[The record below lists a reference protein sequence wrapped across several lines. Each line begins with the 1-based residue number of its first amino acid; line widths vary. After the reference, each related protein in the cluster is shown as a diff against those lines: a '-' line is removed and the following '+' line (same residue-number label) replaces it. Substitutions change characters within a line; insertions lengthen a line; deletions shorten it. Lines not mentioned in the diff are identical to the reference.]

1 MAEWKTDTEEVKE
14 VVRRCRDFKES
25 LQEKRCGGFIKDL
38 DSYALKIIV
47 ERRKIEMQLEKAIGE
62 LKAAREKR
70 RGFWGF
76 LGELGR
82 DFGNAVGEI
91 IPPVKLC
98 AELCEKGLNL
108 MEDNIEKWEH
118 NVRLLERM
126 LEIYSNQAKASVELV
141 NQALEGVKK
150 RLHFYTDK
158 HQEFIRRL
166 KQVSDAIDNEYNFPT
181 PGVLMEY
188 DFERPT
194 FSYNPKKS
202 VFNERLKDL
211 REDFSA
217 SLYADWKDRINA
229 FSHRDR
235 AKASKEREFE
245 KNLEDLMG
253 ASSYDENPNDE
264 LDRMASSKERE
275 FEKSLEDLMPSVLS
289 VPSYNESLT
298 LAKKNCVK
306 NCKKALEGFTEKIKE
321 APNDSNAVNEAFDNL
336 ETELER
342 ATDDERLKGLR
353 ENFASLYADLCADLK
368 DKIHHNALSNDEL
381 DRMIASIEQE
391 FEKSL
396 EGLTP
401 SFRDKTNAL
410 SGDDL
415 ERLASSKEQEF
426 EKNLEDLMPSVLGVP
441 SYDESFSLAKKHCV
455 KNFKKALQD
464 FAEKIKE
471 APNDSNAVNEA
482 FDNLETELERATE
495 SLSQKIAPILERYE
509 NYKRQALE
517 YREFLEKEK
526 EGFMVD
532 EQNPYPEEVRFNE
545 LRLAEFDSV
554 FSAIVPLEDLNK
566 TACTHHALKALQA
579 ALKDNDLGF
588 DATDL
593 EQIAKGFI
601 PRGYLWHFDAN
612 VLGNVALV
620 REELLLG
627 VKHTKGYSLWTEFLQ
642 KQN

>member
-1 MAEWKTDTEEVKE
+1 MAEWKTDTEEVKQI
-14 VVRRCRDFKES
+14 VKACRDFKES

-47 ERRKIEMQLEKAIGE
+47 ERRKIEMQLEKAIGK
-62 LKAAREKR
+62 LNAARKKR
-70 RGFWGF
+70 KGFWGSVLDF
-76 LGELGR
+76 CGGACDAVSTIFPPAKLG
-82 DFGNAVGEI
+82 
-91 IPPVKLC
+91 

-118 NVRLLERM
+118 NVRLLEQM
-126 LEIYSNQAKASVELV
+126 LEIYSNQAKASADLV
-141 NQALEGVKK
+141 NQAWEGVKK

-166 KQVSDAIDNEYNFPT
+166 KQASDAIDNEYNFPT

-188 DFERPT
+188 DFERPAI
-194 FSYNPKKS
+194 SYTPKKS

-211 REDFSA
+211 RENFSA

-264 LDRMASSKERE
+264 LDRMAISKEQE
-275 FEKSLEDLMPSVLS
+275 LEKSLEDLMPSVLG

-298 LAKKNCVK
+298 LAKKHCVK

-321 APNDSNAVNEAFDNL
+321 APNDLNA
-336 ETELER
+336 
-342 ATDDERLKGLR
+342 
-353 ENFASLYADLCADLK
+353 
-368 DKIHHNALSNDEL
+368 
-381 DRMIASIEQE
+381 M
-391 FEKSL
+391 
-396 EGLTP
+396 
-401 SFRDKTNAL
+401 
-410 SGDDL
+410 
-415 ERLASSKEQEF
+415 
-426 EKNLEDLMPSVLGVP
+426 
-441 SYDESFSLAKKHCV
+441 
-455 KNFKKALQD
+455 
-464 FAEKIKE
+464 
-471 APNDSNAVNEA
+471 NEA

-495 SLSQKIAPILERYE
+495 NLSQKIAPILERYE
-509 NYKRQALE
+509 NYKRQALG
-517 YREFLEKEK
+517 YGEFLEKEK

-532 EQNPYPEEVRFNE
+532 EQNPYPDEVKFNA

-566 TACTHHALKALQA
+566 TACAHHALKALQA

>member
-1 MAEWKTDTEEVKE
+1 MAEWKTDTEEVKK
-14 VVRRCRDFKES
+14 VVGRCREFKRS
-25 LQEKRCGGFIKDL
+25 LQEEKCSPFIKDL

-47 ERRKIEMQLEKAIGE
+47 ECRKIEMQLEKAIGK
-62 LKAAREKR
+62 LNVARKKR
-70 RGFWGF
+70 RGFWGSVLDF
-76 LGELGR
+76 CGGLCDAVSTIFPPAKLG
-82 DFGNAVGEI
+82 
-91 IPPVKLC
+91 
-98 AELCEKGLNL
+98 AEACEKGLNL

-126 LEIYSNQAKASVELV
+126 LEIYATQAKASADLV
-141 NQALEGVKK
+141 NQAWEGVKK

-166 KQVSDAIDNEYNFPT
+166 KQASDAIDNEYNFPT

-188 DFERPT
+188 DFERST

-217 SLYADWKDRINA
+217 SLYADWKDKINA
-229 FSHRDR
+229 FSKKDR
-235 AKASKEREFE
+235 AKASKERELE
-245 KNLEDLMG
+245 NLEDLMG

-264 LDRMASSKERE
+264 SDRMASSKEQE

-321 APNDSNAVNEAFDNL
+321 APNDSNAINEAFNRL
-336 ETELER
+336 KTELKR
-342 ATDDERLKGLR
+342 AIDDERLKDLR

-368 DKIHHNALSNDEL
+368 DKIHHNALSSDEL
-381 DRMIASIEQE
+381 DRMIAFKERE

-396 EGLTP
+396 EDLTP

-415 ERLASSKEQEF
+415 ERMAISKEREF
-426 EKNLEDLMPSVLGVP
+426 EKSLEDLMPSVLSVP
-441 SYDESFSLAKKHCV
+441 SYNESLTLAKNRCV
-455 KNFKKALQD
+455 KNCKKALEG
-464 FAEKIKE
+464 FTEKIKE
-471 APNDSNAVNEA
+471 APNDLNAVNEA

-495 SLSQKIAPILERYE
+495 SLSQKIDPVLERNE
-509 NYKRQALE
+509 NYVQKALE
-517 YREFLEKEK
+517 YREFLESRKED
-526 EGFMVD
+526 FIVD
-532 EQNPYPEEVRFNE
+532 EKSPYPEEVRFNE
-545 LRLAEFDSV
+545 WRLAEFDSV

-566 TACTHHALKALQA
+566 TACAHHALKALQA

-588 DATDL
+588 DAAEL

-601 PRGYLWHFDAN
+601 LRGYLWHFDAN

-627 VKHTKGYSLWTEFLQ
+627 VKHTKGYSL
-642 KQN
+642 